1 MTLAEELM
9 SRMRQDELP
18 PRERLEE
25 LLDFDPE
32 KGTFHWKVDVGRRQ
46 AGDPAGAVLPDRH
59 CITIDGR
66 NYQARRIAWFLI
78 HGEIPKTRLYAKNG
92 DMTDH
97 RADNITDDKTQAST
111 LPPPETPLV
120 SATPD
125 LKPAKGKKPQKPR
138 IKKVR
143 NAPAQT
149 KAPKQSNI
157 VPKLDRQTIQQQIQ
171 TTNASNIAR
180 LMANPRVASGE
191 LERVLLEKALDDGD
205 MAAMKLILSRTHSE
219 RTMGDTKLRD
229 TTPVRINITTFNP
242 DQPEENKTVQT
253 VINGEWQNVEEED
266 E

>member
-9 SRMRQDELP
+9 NRLRQDELP
-18 PRERLEE
+18 PRERIEE
-25 LLDFDPE
+25 LLNFDPE

-59 CITIDGR
+59 CITLDGK

-111 LPPPETPLV
+111 LPAPKTPLV
-120 SATPD
+120 SATPN
-125 LKPAKGKKPQKPR
+125 LKAAKGRKPQEPR
-138 IKKVR
+138 VKKVR
-143 NAPAQT
+143 DFPVQT

-191 LERVLLEKALDDGD
+191 LERVLLEKALDEGD
-205 MAAMKLILSRTHSE
+205 MAAMKLILSRTHNE
-219 RTMGDTKLRD
+219 RTMGDAKQRE
-229 TTPVRINITTFNP
+229 TTPIRINITTFNP
-242 DQPEENKTVQT
+242 DKPDENKTAST
-253 VINGEWQNVEEED
+253 VINGEWQNVD